1 MWRWLK
7 NLTVETVEDLDTLLL
22 NFEKLIAEPLPYH
35 LSGSPIAPAI
45 REIHATRAAFA
56 LLSAVRLVFSEAG
69 EICRAA
75 IPRPSLRPEL
85 PSLEDIRA
93 AAPCLVEAVTS
104 RNLSTTIRALERMGV
119 LGLCPSCGQDFS
131 RLEYSARA
139 IVGRIRLIP
148 LVELAN
154 LAAELHYFEKASRYI
169 AEAHSLSPGPAQLH
183 HLHTVAG
190 LIALNAGNLASATE
204 YLAASVRVCQK
215 NDWACLDCGVREQN
229 LTLADS
235 LLDHGQ
241 RNAVISFL
249 VECLSVWKRS
259 ANRMRQWID
268 EIRAGKRPDFS
279 AQSMKSSDPGVRMRM
294 QILLGDLFTETP
306 AEHLDF
312 GTLEEFRKRNAE
324 QVRRAIR
331 GKLERGGN

>member
-1 MWRWLK
+1 M
-7 NLTVETVEDLDTLLL
+7 EDLETLLL
-22 NFEKLIAEPLPYH
+22 NFEKVIAEPLLYH
-35 LSGSPIAPAI
+35 MAGSPIARTI
-45 REIHATRAAFA
+45 REIYATRAAFA
-56 LLSAVRLVFSEAG
+56 LLSAVRLVFSDTA
-69 EICRAA
+69 EIRLAA
-75 IPRPSLRPEL
+75 APSLDLRPAL
-85 PSLEDIRA
+85 PSLEDTKA

-104 RNLSTTIRALERMGV
+104 KDLSAAIRALERMGV
-119 LGLCPSCGQDFS
+119 LALCPSCDQDFT
-131 RLEYSARA
+131 RLEYSVGS
-139 IVGRIRLIP
+139 IVGRVRLIP

-154 LAAELHYFEKASRYI
+154 LAAELHYFENASKYV

-190 LIALNAGNLASATE
+190 LVALSLCNLASATE
-204 YLAASVRVCQK
+204 YLAASVRVCRK

-229 LTLADS
+229 LALADR

-241 RNAVISFL
+241 HAAVISFL
-249 VECLSVWKRS
+249 VECLSVWKHNAS
-259 ANRMRQWID
+259 RMRDWIA
-268 EIRAGKRPDFS
+268 EIRAGKQPDLS
-279 AQSMKSSDPGVRMRM
+279 APSTLFRGLEGRMKM

-331 GKLERGGN
+331 GKLDKGSN